1 MFPVLC
7 EDLFDQH
14 LFFFDYLSG
23 PDEVCPRRFGFS
35 VPMAF
40 AGGGPCLFLCKI
52 WYFAFPFGT
61 SGVPVEGASGDKSG
75 DWFISP
81 FGLYSPGPFLVFDG
95 GWRCLCWVVLVGG
108 GRAVGVDV
116 VGL

>member
-61 SGVPVEGASGDKSG
+61 SVVPVVGASGDESG
-75 DWFISP
+75 DWFIPP
-81 FGLYSPGPFLVFDG
+81 FRLCCPGPFLVFDG
-95 GWRCLCWVVLVGG
+95 GWWCLC
-108 GRAVGVDV
+108 
-116 VGL
+116 